1 MLEMDACDIY
11 QPEPALGGGITET
24 MSIINLVGA
33 FNRKVYLASVYS
45 ECECTYYGGNKSC
58 SGADDGIPADDKR
71 GIAIFSTISVQTAE
85 WKNLSA
91 GSGGSW
97 LRCR

>member
-11 QPEPALGGGITET
+11 QPEPAWGGGITET

-45 ECECTYYGGNKSC
+45 GM
-58 SGADDGIPADDKR
+58 
-71 GIAIFSTISVQTAE
+71 
-85 WKNLSA
+85 
-91 GSGGSW
+91 
-97 LRCR
+97 